1 MEELQF
7 ITSFED
13 QPEKPIDLFAYAF
26 DRSGALIA
34 AEPVKEGRAFF
45 KLDERQLKHARIF
58 FAPAPEGGE
67 RKPTIEDMERLRAYE
82 PVWEFDPKQ
91 RVYELLPIPQEIW
104 KWWWLCHC
112 RVRGQVVRPVTIS
125 GATHELPVCNAR
137 VHICEV
143 DAIPRLIL
151 RLPDDIIRRIRDELL
166 VAVRRPWPPIPDPDP
181 GPIFEID
188 PGVIDPSPI
197 AIAQMNLP
205 AASRIA
211 NPRSKLDAVALNPQ
225 PLPPRSKLD
234 AMALNPQP
242 LPPREMAMS
251 HSMSAADQVMFNPQ
265 PDPPGVLALAELPVE
280 TRSALISPST
290 AIVREALASNIAL
303 LRPYLCLW
311 PWLWH
316 YYRCDELAA
325 VYTNHQGRF
334 DTTIFYPCFGD
345 HPDLYFWVEY
355 CIGGTWTTVYAPP
368 IACNTYWNYICGS
381 QVTIRIS
388 DVRVPWCDDP
398 SPLPGRQLAV
408 LTIGNDV
415 SMPEIQGVAAGSRR
429 GLTTAGEPF
438 GGSLEPH
445 VWFGDALIASG
456 ITHYRW
462 SYRRLGSSGD
472 WTALDR
478 QVVRHYAEIAPDST
492 LTFKPFLLGPDPAYS
507 GQNLFKIQPEDP
519 PIGTWAPM
527 VDARENT
534 ASGFFL
540 SHLLEGG
547 NAAAAAGKYELKLE
561 LFHADGSPVNLTDE
575 GVLVKEPTIAA
586 PFGPN
591 TVPTTS
597 APNEHLIRD
606 LNGKVIAFRLV
617 LHVDNNPC
625 EGEIHDVNGS
635 GLVLDTD
642 CGFIQYAPGASVDF
656 AFKARHPHDFATFSF
671 QTVRG
676 SSNDVPAADA
686 SGSVASSPVNGFTR
700 NGAGV
705 YSKNGVPVSLLLGAC
720 DKGAFAETLSVWA
733 MATDGWS
740 RLWYLD
746 RYPAAKAFALEPQ
759 V

>member
-13 QPEKPIDLFAYAF
+13 QPEKPIDLVAYAF
-26 DRSGALIA
+26 DRSGELIA
-34 AEPVKEGRAFF
+34 VEPVKEGRAFF
-45 KLDERQLKHARIF
+45 KLDEHQLKHARVF
-58 FAPAPEGGE
+58 FAPAPEGRE
-67 RKPTIEDMERLRAYE
+67 QKPTLEDMERLRAYE
-82 PVWEFDPKQ
+82 PVWEFDPKR
-91 RVYELLPIPQEIW
+91 RVYELLPIPHEIW
-104 KWWWLCHC
+104 KWWWRCRC
-112 RVRGQVVRPVTIS
+112 RVRGRVVRPITIS
-125 GATHELPVCNAR
+125 GTTHELPVCHAR

-143 DAIPRLIL
+143 DALPRLIL
-151 RLPDDIIRRIRDELL
+151 RLPDDMIRRIRDQLL
-166 VAVRRPWPPIPDPDP
+166 VEVRRPWPPIPDPDP
-181 GPIFEID
+181 GPIFELD
-188 PGVIDPSPI
+188 PGVIDPSPL

-205 AASRIA
+205 AAARIA
-211 NPRSKLDAVALNPQ
+211 NLHSKLDAVALNPQ
-225 PLPPRSKLD
+225 PLPPHEL
-234 AMALNPQP
+234 AMAH
-242 LPPREMAMS
+242 R
-251 HSMSAADQVMFNPQ
+251 MSAADQVMFDPQ
-265 PDPPGVLALAELPVE
+265 PDSPGVLSLAELSVE
-280 TRSALISPST
+280 TRSALISPSA
-290 AIVREALASNIAL
+290 AIVREALISNIAL

-311 PWLWH
+311 PWLWY
-316 YYRCDELAA
+316 YYRCDQLAV

-334 DTTIFYPCFGD
+334 DTTIYYPCFGD

-368 IACNTYWNYICGS
+368 IPCNTYWNYVCGS
-381 QVTIRIS
+381 EVTIRVS
-388 DVRVPWCDDP
+388 DVRVPWCNDP

-408 LTIGNDV
+408 LTIGNNV
-415 SMPEIQGVAAGSRR
+415 SMPEIQGLAAGTQH

-445 VWFGDALIASG
+445 VWFGDALIAGG

-478 QVVRHYAEIAPDST
+478 QVVRHYAEIAADST
-492 LTFKPFLLGPDPAYS
+492 LTFVPFLLGPDPAYS

-519 PIGTWAPM
+519 PTGTWAPM

-540 SHLLEGG
+540 SHLLAGG

-561 LFHADGSPVNLTDE
+561 LFHADGSLVNLTDE

-591 TVPTTS
+591 SVPTTS
-597 APNEHLIRD
+597 APSEHLITD
-606 LNGKVIAFRLV
+606 SSGKVIAFRLV

-625 EGEIHDVNGS
+625 DGEIYDVSGS
-635 GLVLDTD
+635 GLVLDPD

-656 AFKARHPHDFATFSF
+656 AFKARHPHDFATFAF

-686 SGSVASSPVNGFTR
+686 SGSVASTPINGFNR
-700 NGAGV
+700 NAASV
-705 YSKNGVPVSLLLGAC
+705 YRKNNVPVSLLLGAC
-720 DKGAFAETLSVWA
+720 DKGAFAETLAVWA

-740 RLWYLD
+740 RLSYLD
-746 RYPAAKAFALEPQ
+746 RHPAAKAFALEPQ
-759 V
+759 D